1 MDRDRGHPRLA
12 DPRPPDRTT
21 PQTQTI
27 GAGRDAMSEM
37 DDLVTEFLVESDDSL
52 DLFDVRAVVET
63 TAATFLTP
71 PSAA

>member
-1 MDRDRGHPRLA
+1 
-12 DPRPPDRTT
+12 
-21 PQTQTI
+21 
-27 GAGRDAMSEM
+27 MSEM